1 MELNPLNPAPG
12 SKHVRKR
19 VARGIGSGTG
29 KTGGRGHKGQ
39 RARSGGFHKVGFEG
53 GQMPL
58 QRRLPKRGFK
68 SPTREDTA
76 EVLLSDLERV
86 KAEKIDLAVLKEAG
100 VVPGSAKRAKV
111 IVSGK
116 LARKV
121 TLTGIAVSNGA
132 HIPVPGIDPIRLAE
146 LFQSQQGGILGL
158 FNMFS
163 GGALS
168 RFTIFA
174 LGIMPYISASI
185 IMQLMTAV
193 SPQLEQLR
201 KEGQAGQ
208 RKITQYTRYGTVFL
222 ALFQATGISIALE
235 SQPGLVI
242 DPGLMF
248 RFTTVVTLVTGTMF
262 LMWLGEPVTAPG
274 LVHGISI
281 IIFAGIAAGL
291 PEP

>member
-1 MELNPLNPAPG
+1 MERNTRKPAPG

-100 VVPGSAKRAKV
+100 VVPRSAKAAKV

-121 TLTGIAVSNGA
+121 TLTGIAVSKGA
-132 HIPVPGIDPIRLAE
+132 RTAIEAAGGSTDAPIPQPKPKREPKAVPVAQP
-146 LFQSQQGGILGL
+146 QS
-158 FNMFS
+158 
-163 GGALS
+163 
-168 RFTIFA
+168 
-174 LGIMPYISASI
+174 
-185 IMQLMTAV
+185 
-193 SPQLEQLR
+193 ED
-201 KEGQAGQ
+201 
-208 RKITQYTRYGTVFL
+208 
-222 ALFQATGISIALE
+222 
-235 SQPGLVI
+235 QPGK
-242 DPGLMF
+242 
-248 RFTTVVTLVTGTMF
+248 
-262 LMWLGEPVTAPG
+262 GEAR
-274 LVHGISI
+274 
-281 IIFAGIAAGL
+281 
-291 PEP
+291 PEKPEGEA

>member
-1 MELNPLNPAPG
+1 MELNTLKPAPG
-12 SKHVRKR
+12 SKHARKR

-116 LARKV
+116 LTRKV
-121 TLTGIAVSNGA
+121 VLVGIAVSKGA
-132 HIPVPGIDPIRLAE
+132 RSAIEAAGGSTDAPIPQPKPKREPKALPIPQAQAE
-146 LFQSQQGGILGL
+146 GKAGKEAAKPETDKPVQKDAKVKSEARG
-158 FNMFS
+158 
-163 GGALS
+163 
-168 RFTIFA
+168 
-174 LGIMPYISASI
+174 
-185 IMQLMTAV
+185 
-193 SPQLEQLR
+193 ER
-201 KEGQAGQ
+201 KGEAGKTAGQ
-208 RKITQYTRYGTVFL
+208 SK
-222 ALFQATGISIALE
+222 
-235 SQPGLVI
+235 
-242 DPGLMF
+242 
-248 RFTTVVTLVTGTMF
+248 
-262 LMWLGEPVTAPG
+262 
-274 LVHGISI
+274 HG
-281 IIFAGIAAGL
+281 
-291 PEP
+291 PEGKKGKQG